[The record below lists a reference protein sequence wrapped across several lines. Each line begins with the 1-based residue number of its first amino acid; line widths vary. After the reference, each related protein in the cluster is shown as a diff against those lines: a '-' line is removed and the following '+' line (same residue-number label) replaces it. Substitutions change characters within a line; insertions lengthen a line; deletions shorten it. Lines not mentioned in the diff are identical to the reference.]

1 MALANTND
9 IDGRAVKTDGHI
21 SINGDADEV
30 EDLGDWSSRTGLITS
45 VSHCIEVD
53 LFR

>member
-21 SINGDADEV
+21 SVHGDADQV
-30 EDLGDWSSRTGLITS
+30 EDLGDWSSRTSLITS
-45 VSHCIEVD
+45 VGHCIGME
-53 LFR
+53 LFG